1 MGKRQNKVSVRPF
14 KDHFWWGDA
23 VECEVKEESS
33 DAKQNPVENTLAVNE
48 STKEDMHNDEGK
60 IYVVQHV
67 LAADDVHFEDEREDC
82 PIPNA
87 ESRNVTQGNT
97 PTLAENGMCLN
108 QLKEIYENTSFEL
121 NSVVKDADFNGNPN
135 AKTEETLS
143 SVPQQQIDTK
153 VPDSESESAKPEME
167 SA

>member
-1 MGKRQNKVSVRPF
+1 M
-14 KDHFWWGDA
+14 
-23 VECEVKEESS
+23 ECEVKEESS
-33 DAKQNPVENTLAVNE
+33 DTKQIPVENTLAVNE

-60 IYVVQHV
+60 MYYVVQDV
-67 LAADDVHFEDEREDC
+67 LAADKSADNVHSEDEREDC

-87 ESRNVTQGNT
+87 ESRNETQGNT

-108 QLKEIYENTSFEL
+108 QQKKIYENTSFEF
-121 NSVVKDADFNGNPN
+121 NSVEKDAVFNGNPN

-153 VPDSESESAKPEME
+153 VLDSESESAKPEME
-167 SA
+167 SAKTIS